1 MDTLIKL
8 LRQNARLSNKELA
21 AMTGAT
27 EAEVEAKIKEYEQKG
42 VINGYSAIINEDL
55 AAKDNVK
62 AFIEVKVTPKA
73 DCWVDD
79 IAKTIMMYDEVESL
93 TLMSGAFDLAVTITG
108 TNYKEIAF
116 FVHQRLSTIEGV
128 ISTSTHF
135 QLKRYKEKGF
145 FIEDEAT
152 DERSLISP

>member
-1 MDTLIKL
+1 
-8 LRQNARLSNKELA
+8 
-21 AMTGAT
+21 
-27 EAEVEAKIKEYEQKG
+27 
-42 VINGYSAIINEDL
+42 
-55 AAKDNVK
+55 
-62 AFIEVKVTPKA
+62 
-73 DCWVDD
+73 
-79 IAKTIMMYDEVESL
+79 MMYDEVESL
-93 TLMSGAFDLAVTITG
+93 TLMSGAFDLAVTISG
-108 TNYKEIAF
+108 TSYKEIAF